1 MTDYGPGIHPE
12 IPEADYHQLPGLSS
26 TGIKRMLQAP
36 AVYRWHAD
44 HPQSHKKAFDL
55 GHAVH
60 ARVLGVGLGEAI
72 IEGPWNT
79 KAAKTAVEEAREAGL
94 VPLKPEDAAEAD
106 AMAEAVR
113 AHPDAGPLF
122 RGGQAEVSLIWD
134 DPDTGVRC
142 RGRLD
147 YWHQGPN
154 VAVDLKTAQSADP
167 SRYARTA
174 VDFGAA
180 EQKVHYQDGT
190 ALLTGLDRPRFLHV
204 LVSKTAPY
212 LVSVVELDDEFE
224 HIAAERVRQ
233 AIDLYAKCVAND
245 DWPGFA
251 PGIHRISPPR
261 WYRADEPEEY

>member
-1 MTDYGPGIHPE
+1 MTDYEPGIHPAIDE
-12 IPEADYHQLPGLSS
+12 QEYHRLPGLSS

-36 AVYRWHAD
+36 AVYD
-44 HPQSHKKAFDL
+44 HHRRNPEPPKRAYDL

-60 ARVLGVGLGEAI
+60 GRVLGVGLDEAVI
-72 IEGPWNT
+72 PGPWNT
-79 KAAKTAVEEAREAGL
+79 KVAKTAVEEAREAGL

-154 VAVDLKTAQSADP
+154 VAVDLKTAQTADP
-167 SRYARTA
+167 TRYARTA

-212 LVSVVELDDEFE
+212 LVSVVELDGEFE
-224 HIAAERVRQ
+224 DIAAERVRQ

-245 DWPGFA
+245 DWPGYA
-251 PGIHRISPPR
+251 TGIHRISPPR